1 MTLRCL
7 SGSWFATERRIAS
20 MIFTSNVFLFLFL
33 PVFLL
38 VYYAARPAWRS
49 LVIVAGSYMFYAW
62 WRPDF
67 LLLFVGISMWNYWFG
82 MRIKACLD
90 ADRKKTAFRWLIIGV
105 AGNLATLGYFKY
117 ANFGAEVFTAILEPM
132 GINTFTL
139 EHIILPL
146 GISFYVFQALS
157 YIVDIYRRNAE
168 PTRSFVD
175 FAAFIALFPQLIAGP
190 ILRYSL
196 IDQQLKQRTH
206 SWELFSLGA
215 CRFMLGFVKKV
226 LIADS
231 LAPMNVLVIGESDP
245 QLVDAW
251 FGLAVSVVQL
261 YFDFSGYSDMAIGLG
276 MMMGFRFAENFNQ
289 PLMSQSMTEFWRR
302 WHLTLADFLR
312 DYVFMPLVRTRRLGM
327 GAALLT
333 TMLLSGL
340 WHGASF
346 AFILWGLFFGVCM
359 VIERRFDLATKITT
373 PYNLWRNIRTVFLLC
388 LSMPLF
394 FTGDLRHAIEI
405 YKALFGLQGLG
416 SMDMYYLGTSS
427 MTVAFSLV
435 ALAWL
440 IIAGRINLR
449 FYAGHKQHYFMQ
461 HVGLVGSLL
470 LWAAFALSISRLAAN
485 SFSPFLYFQ
494 F

>member
-1 MTLRCL
+1 MV
-7 SGSWFATERRIAS
+7 
-20 MIFTSNVFLFLFL
+20 FTSNVFLFLFL

-38 VYYAARPAWRS
+38 VYYAVKDSWRS
-49 LVIVAGSYMFYAW
+49 YVIVLGSYLFYAW

-67 LLLFVGISMWNYWFG
+67 LLLFVAISYWNYWFG
-82 MRIKACLD
+82 LLIKRRID
-90 ADRKKTAFRWLIIGV
+90 ADDKKSAFRLLCLGV
-105 AGNLATLGYFKY
+105 AGDLAALGYFKY
-117 ANFGAEVFTAILEPM
+117 ANFGVEVIAAALAPL

-157 YIVDIYRRNAE
+157 YIVDIYRKDAE
-168 PTRSFVD
+168 PTRRFVD
-175 FAAFIALFPQLIAGP
+175 FAAFIALFPQLVAGP

-206 SWELFSLGA
+206 SMELFSLGA

-231 LAPMNVLVIGESDP
+231 LAPMGTVILGSSEP
-245 QLVDAW
+245 QMVDAW
-251 FGLAVSVVQL
+251 FGMLICLLQL

-289 PLMSQSMTEFWRR
+289 PLLCQSLTEFWRR

-312 DYVFMPLVRTRRLGM
+312 DYIYVPLVRSKRVSAD
-327 GAALLT
+327 GALFC
-333 TMLLSGL
+333 TMLLSGF

-346 AFILWGLFFGVCM
+346 AYIFFGLYFAVLM
-359 VIERRFDLATKITT
+359 VAERRLGLVTKIGGPYKWWRNLLALIFVVGVMPFFITGDMQHALRIIPAMLGFNGIGSLEVYLLATSQMT
-373 PYNLWRNIRTVFLLC
+373 LA
-388 LSMPLF
+388 
-394 FTGDLRHAIEI
+394 FT
-405 YKALFGLQGLG
+405 
-416 SMDMYYLGTSS
+416 
-427 MTVAFSLV
+427 LV
-435 ALAWL
+435 AVVWL
-440 IIAGRINLR
+440 LLAGRLNLR
-449 FYAGHKQHYFMQ
+449 FYAGAQQGYWMQ
-461 HVGLVGSLL
+461 HVGGLSMLA
-470 LWAAFALSISRLAAN
+470 LWAAFGLSLSRLAAN